1 MLGVGGLP
9 APLLYS
15 VAMPIAT
22 KEMEPDIAVVAV
34 SGRLVLGKDVERL
47 EETTNLLL
55 ENGKRKFVFDLTALD
70 YADSAGIGTLVSC
83 LTAIRKAGGELRMAG
98 VNPRIQR
105 LFKMTGVDRLMSL
118 YPTVADAAAA
128 G

>member
-1 MLGVGGLP
+1 
-9 APLLYS
+9 
-15 VAMPIAT
+15 MPIAT

-55 ENGKRKFVFDLTALD
+55 QNGKRKFVFDLTALD

>member
-1 MLGVGGLP
+1 
-9 APLLYS
+9 
-15 VAMPIAT
+15 
-22 KEMEPDIAVVAV
+22 MEPDLAVIVV

-47 EETTNLLL
+47 EGAINSLLQ
-55 ENGKRKFVFDLTALD
+55 NGQRKFVFDLAALD
-70 YADSAGIGTLVSC
+70 YADSAGIGTFVAC

-98 VNPRIQR
+98 VNARIQR
-105 LFKMTGVDRLMSL
+105 LFQMTGIDRLMSL